1 MMDWVL
7 VLWVFVNLAL
17 FTTLFV
23 YAFGLQRRMQSSSIR
38 FIAVALS
45 LVAGTFLVSS
55 IQRLGIH
62 AARAGLISE
71 TWEDY
76 FLTTFQIV
84 LSLVGSVAGIYAIT
98 RLRSGIRR
106 LEQGERMLGVLTDKL
121 PLNIDP
127 SSWNLTPRES
137 EVLETIVSGETSD
150 EQIAATLFIS
160 PATAA
165 THVRNILRKARL
177 TSRMDLMLVGAR
189 RVRDDGQPG
198 DQIDS
203 ES

>member
-1 MMDWVL
+1 
-7 VLWVFVNLAL
+7 
-17 FTTLFV
+17 
-23 YAFGLQRRMQSSSIR
+23 
-38 FIAVALS
+38 
-45 LVAGTFLVSS
+45 
-55 IQRLGIH
+55 
-62 AARAGLISE
+62 
-71 TWEDY
+71 
-76 FLTTFQIV
+76 
-84 LSLVGSVAGIYAIT
+84 
-98 RLRSGIRR
+98 
-106 LEQGERMLGVLTDKL
+106 
-121 PLNIDP
+121 
-127 SSWNLTPRES
+127 
-137 EVLETIVSGETSD
+137 VSGETSD